1 LLKKKIDSFFFL
13 ANFGMASMA
22 HFDLFVQP
30 QASDYHSHTHE
41 HVLVATKLKKKVSQK
56 EKT

>member
-1 LLKKKIDSFFFL
+1 
-13 ANFGMASMA
+13 MASMA